1 MPQPIDR
8 GWQLELRTTSKK
20 KLEIAVHDIIGQSFF
35 EDGITSKKFLGMV
48 RSMPDAT
55 DIDLRINS
63 IGGVVDDAKGMV
75 NLLAERAAAGV
86 TITGYVDGIAAS
98 AASYL
103 LTAAHRVVM
112 PSNAFQM
119 VHQVH
124 GGMRGTADD
133 LEERAALMRRMN
145 EQLAEAYAAASARRG
160 KGKTKEDF
168 LATFAKGDT
177 YLDADEAIDWGL
189 ADEKL
194 EPMSIAAC
202 LVDLE
207 GIESAPEALRS
218 APYVITASAASAVEP
233 PLPATPAAKPTQ
245 LPLPGVSAQQTKVE
259 IHEMKNIIQV
269 LALND
274 DADEAAVTAAIKKLQ
289 TSARVGAE
297 VEKLVSVSGDAAIG
311 AVRALREGQTQM
323 TELAADLGK
332 VKAQLARRDFESA
345 RDGGLKDRKLT
356 PATAKMYS
364 DRFEAA
370 LASGADGSGIVAD
383 LQGFLAVAPRVVP
396 AAPTLDG
403 KRPAGEAP
411 LQHNGKTFAQLA
423 KLERSRLSQSDP
435 ELYALMRDEWVA
447 AGKPAA

>member
-1 MPQPIDR
+1 
-8 GWQLELRTTSKK
+8 
-20 KLEIAVHDIIGQSFF
+20 
-35 EDGITSKKFLGMV
+35 
-48 RSMPDAT
+48 
-55 DIDLRINS
+55 
-63 IGGVVDDAKGMV
+63 VVDEAKGMV
-75 NLLAERAAAGV
+75 NLLAERVAAGV
-86 TITGYVDGIAAS
+86 KVTGYVDGVAAS

-103 LTAAHRVVM
+103 LTVCSRVVM
-112 PSNAFQM
+112 PANTFQM
-119 VHQVH
+119 LHQAY
-124 GGMRGTADD
+124 GAARGKAADIETA
-133 LEERAALMRRMN
+133 ASQMRRIN
-145 EQLAEAYAAASARRG
+145 DQLAEAYAAASARRG

-168 LATFAKGDT
+168 LALFDKGDT

-189 ADEKL
+189 ADEKVEL
-194 EPMSIAAC
+194 LKVAAC
-202 LVDLE
+202 LVDLD
-207 GIESAPEALRS
+207 GIETAPEALRS
-218 APYVITASAASAVEP
+218 APYVITASAAPAVEP
-233 PLPATPAAKPTQ
+233 PLPAAPAAKPTQ

-259 IHEMKNIIQV
+259 IHDMKNIIQV

-274 DADEAAVTAAIKKLQ
+274 DADEAAVIAAIKKLQ

-297 VEKLVSVSGDAAIG
+297 IEKLVAVSGDAAIG
-311 AVRALREGQTQM
+311 AVRALKEGQTQT
-323 TELAADLGK
+323 TELAAEVGK
-332 VKAQLARRDFESA
+332 VKAQLARRDFEAA

-370 LASGADGSGIVAD
+370 LASGADGAGVVAD

-396 AAPTLDG
+396 APSSGDG
-403 KRPAGEAP
+403 KRAAGEAP